1 MSWDATWKLPPTGTE
16 LMMSDGY
23 AGEAYKEFLKGLSAD
38 DMSAYSAGLE
48 AKLNETYPD
57 KAELIADLLGYFKRL
72 KPSQGGR
79 RRSRSGRSGRKSRSR
94 RGRKSRRCST
104 RRS

>member
-23 AGEAYKEFLKGLSAD
+23 AGETYKTFLKGLSAE
-38 DMSAYSAGLE
+38 DMATYSAGLE
-48 AKLNETYPD
+48 AKLNEKYPG
-57 KAELIADLLGYFKRL
+57 KADLVADLLGFFTRA

-79 RRSRSGRSGRKSRSR
+79 RRSRSARKSRKAKRASR
-94 RGRKSRRCST
+94 ST
-104 RRS
+104 RRR